1 MRARIAIVIVA
12 TVIVDF
18 AIVYILTVTGNY
30 TIFYTSYFF
39 NENRDEKSIIE
50 KWVLLKKYLMYYSN
64 LK

>member
-1 MRARIAIVIVA
+1 MCARIAIVIVA